1 MSDNS
6 RPTMKECTRFL
17 TQHCPHWYEIGLKL
31 GLRQALL
38 DVIKLDNYMKHRDCF
53 RITIQKW
60 LEQNVNA
67 DWKTLELAITNA
79 KREVGALD
87 RLTMDESKCT

>member
-1 MSDNS
+1 
-6 RPTMKECTRFL
+6 MKECTRFL
-17 TQHCPHWYEIGLKL
+17 TQHCPQWYEIGLNL

-38 DVIKLDNYMKHRDCF
+38 EVIKLDNYMKTRDCF

-79 KREVGALD
+79 KREAGALD
-87 RLTMDESKCT
+87 QLTMDQSKCK